1 VRRTAGLL
9 LVAAALVSG
18 CGAPSADLFDVQRTG
33 RDRNANVR
41 LVVSDGGTVSCN
53 GKQKGL
59 DSERLLTARALAR
72 DLDKQAALDLELPP
86 GKGALLRYEVRTP
99 DGTVAF
105 SDTSR
110 GRPRTFDRL
119 VAFTADV
126 AERVC
131 GIER

>member
-1 VRRTAGLL
+1 MRV
-9 LVAAALVSG
+9 VAAALAAATLATG
-18 CGAPSADLFDVQRTG
+18 CGAPSADLFDIQRSG

-41 LVVSDGGTVSCN
+41 LIVSDGGTVSCN
-53 GKQKGL
+53 GKEKGL

-72 DLDKQAALDLELPP
+72 DLAKQTALDLQLPP
-86 GKGALLRYEVRTP
+86 GKGALLRYQVRTP
-99 DGTVAF
+99 DGTIGF

-110 GRPRTFDRL
+110 GRPRTFDRI
-119 VAFTADV
+119 VAFTSDV